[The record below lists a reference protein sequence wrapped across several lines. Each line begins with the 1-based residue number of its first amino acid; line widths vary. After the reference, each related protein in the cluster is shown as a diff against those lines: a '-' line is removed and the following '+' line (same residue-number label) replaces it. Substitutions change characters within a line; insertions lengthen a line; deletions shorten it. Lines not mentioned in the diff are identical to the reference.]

1 MMLSSW
7 LNKTILRLKALVHR
21 GQLDRDLDD
30 EIAFHLAM
38 RTEKNRALGNR
49 PKEASHA
56 ARRRFGNMGNVKEQS
71 RAMWTF
77 TSLESWWTDVRYA
90 RRSLANNPGFTIV
103 AVLAIALGIGVNAGI
118 FSILNGVALKLLPIP
133 SSKQV
138 VSIDQIFHG
147 KLHRNVHGET
157 TLVSYSEYLSYRSDN
172 HVFSGLLAY
181 EPFLMATLASAPPK
195 QLFGVAAS
203 CNYLDVLQIAPAVGR
218 AFVDSDCAA
227 PGTNAVVVIS
237 DELWHS
243 SFAADPGILGKTIRL
258 NRSAFVVIG
267 VTPPGF
273 TGTEPI
279 PSAFWVPLTMQP
291 SLEPGRE
298 WDALGDANLSWLA
311 LLGRLRPG
319 VSLEQ
324 TRADLA
330 VISAR
335 LDQRHPGGFASL
347 VIRPATFLGR
357 QEEHSFVFGVGGIIL
372 AATGLVLL
380 IACAN
385 VANLLLARASARH
398 REIALRLSIG
408 ASRWRLVRQLLTES
422 LLLALIGGVC
432 GSVIAFWCFQGISG
446 FLLAHLPRNFPPLAL
461 NLAPDWHVL
470 AYAFVLTVITGIVF
484 GLVPALQA
492 TRAELNTAL
501 KEDGYGA
508 AGAAGRGGRLRN
520 TLVGVQVAVCMILLL
535 AAALLMRGLYVA
547 QTVDPGFR
555 MGGVASISF
564 DLRSQ
569 AYDDKRAAVF
579 QSQLID
585 RLASLPGVDGVAQA
599 EHAPLDDNH
608 NQTNFLLPGEH
619 GERADVDDL
628 EFDNVSPAF
637 FTILEIPFVRGRNF
651 TEAEWRSGAN
661 VAIITEAAART
672 YWHGADPVGKTIG
685 QGKKQLQIVGVARDA
700 QIARLGQDPRPY
712 IYLPAGPEHQIRVQ
726 LLVHSGVPFRQT
738 ETAIRSAVQMVD
750 PDMPVDVTPLADN
763 LEIWRTPSRIVAAL
777 SAALG
782 ALALVLAITGVYGV
796 ASYAS
801 SRRIREIGIRV
812 ALGAGSRDVMRLLL
826 QQVMRPVIVGAVVGI
841 VVCAG
846 VSSVLSAMLFGL
858 RSYDP
863 VAFLVVP
870 VLLLGVALLASYL
883 PARRAMCVDPVTA
896 LRYE

>member
-1 MMLSSW
+1 MMISSW
-7 LNKTILRLKALVHR
+7 LNKTILRLKALLHR
-21 GQLDRDLDD
+21 RQLDRDLDD

-38 RTEKNRALGNR
+38 RAEKNRALGNDS
-49 PKEASHA
+49 KEASRE
-56 ARRRFGNMGNVKEQS
+56 ARRRFGNVGGVKEQS

-77 TSLESWWTDVRYA
+77 ASLESWWMDVRYA
-90 RRSLANNPGFTIV
+90 RRSLEKNPAFTLV

-118 FSILNGVALKLLPIP
+118 FSVLNGVALRLLPVP
-133 SSKQV
+133 SSRQV

-147 KLHRNVHGET
+147 KLRRNVHGES
-157 TLVSYSEYLSYRSDN
+157 TLVSYQEYLSYRNDN

-195 QLFGVAAS
+195 QLFGAATS
-203 CNYLDVLQIAPAVGR
+203 CNYFDVLKIAPAAGR

-237 DELWHS
+237 DELWRS
-243 SFAADPGILGKTIRL
+243 SFAADPGILGRPIRL
-258 NRSAFVVIG
+258 NRSTFVVIG
-267 VTPPGF
+267 IAPPGF
-273 TGTEPI
+273 MGTEPI
-279 PSAFWVPLTMQP
+279 PSAFWVPFTMEP
-291 SLEPGRE
+291 SIEPGLE
-298 WDALGDANLSWLA
+298 IDAMGDPNLSWLA
-311 LLGRLRPG
+311 MLGRLRPG

-324 TRADLA
+324 TRADLS

-335 LDQRHPGGFASL
+335 LDQAHPGAFASL
-347 VIRPATFLGR
+347 VIRPATFMGR
-357 QEEHSFVFGVGGIIL
+357 REEQSFVFGVGGIIL
-372 AATGLVLL
+372 VATGLVLL

-398 REIALRLSIG
+398 REIALRMSIG

-422 LLLALIGGVC
+422 LLLAFIGGAC
-432 GSVIAFWCFQGISG
+432 GSVVAFWSFQGISG
-446 FLLAHLPRNFPPLAL
+446 FLLAHLPRGFPPLAL
-461 NLAPDWHVL
+461 NLAPDWRVL
-470 AYAFVLTVITGIVF
+470 AYAFVLTVFTGVAF
-484 GLVPALQA
+484 GMVPALQA

-501 KEDGYGA
+501 KEEGSSAVGA
-508 AGAAGRGGRLRN
+508 SRRSGRLRS
-520 TLVGVQVAVCMILLL
+520 TLVGVQVAVCMVLLL

-555 MGGVASISF
+555 MNGVTSVAF

-599 EHAPLDDNH
+599 GHAPLDDNH
-608 NQTNFLLPGEH
+608 NQTNFLLPGER
-619 GERADVDDL
+619 GERADVDHL

-637 FTILEIPFVRGRNF
+637 FTVLEIPFARGRNF
-651 TEAEWRSGAN
+651 TDAESRSGAN
-661 VAIITEAAART
+661 VVIITEAAART
-672 YWHGADPVGKTIG
+672 YWHGEDPVGKSIG
-685 QGKKQLQIVGVARDA
+685 LGKEELQIVGVARDA
-700 QIARLGQDPRPY
+700 QIMRLGQDPRPY
-712 IYLPAGPEHQIRVQ
+712 IYLPIGPERQIRMQ
-726 LLVHSGVPFRQT
+726 LLVHSALPFRQT
-738 ETAIRSAVQMVD
+738 EVAIRSAVSMVD
-750 PDMPVDVTPLADN
+750 PDLPVDVTPLADN
-763 LEIWRTPSRIVAAL
+763 LEIWRTPARIVASL

-801 SRRIREIGIRV
+801 SRRTREIGIRV

-826 QQVMRPVIVGAVVGI
+826 RQVMRPVLAGAVVGI
-841 VVCAG
+841 VVCAA

-870 VLLLGVALLASYL
+870 VLLLGVALQASYL
-883 PARRAMCVDPVTA
+883 PARRAMRIDPVAA
-896 LRYE
+896 LRHE

>member
-1 MMLSSW
+1 MMISSW
-7 LNKTILRLKALVHR
+7 LNKTILRLKALKR
-21 GQLDRDLDD
+21 RRQLDRDLDD
-30 EIAFHLAM
+30 EMAFHLAM
-38 RTEKNRALGNR
+38 RAAKLEALGR
-49 PKEASHA
+49 DPAAAQHA
-56 ARRRFGNMGNVKEQS
+56 ARRRFGNIGNVKEQS

-90 RRSLANNPGFTIV
+90 GRSLANNPGFTIV

-118 FSILNGVALKLLPIP
+118 FSILNGVALRLLPIP
-133 SSKQV
+133 SSRQV
-138 VSIDQIFHG
+138 VSVDQIFHG

-181 EPFLMATLASAPPK
+181 EPFLMATLASASPK
-195 QLFGVAAS
+195 QLFGAAAS
-203 CNYLDVLQIAPAVGR
+203 CNYFDVLQIAPSAGR

-227 PGTNAVVVIS
+227 SGTGAVVVIS
-237 DELWHS
+237 DELWHA
-243 SFAADPGILGKTIRL
+243 SFAADPAILGKAIRL
-258 NRSAFVVIG
+258 NRAAFVVIG
-267 VTPPGF
+267 IAPPGF

-279 PSAFWVPLTMQP
+279 PSAFWVPFTMQP
-291 SLEPGRE
+291 SIEPGRE
-298 WDALGDANLSWLA
+298 MDALGDASLSWLA

-335 LDQRHPGGFASL
+335 LDQRHPGGFATL

-398 REIALRLSIG
+398 KEIALRLSIG
-408 ASRWRLVRQLLTES
+408 ASRWRLIRQLLTES
-422 LLLALIGGVC
+422 LLLAFIGGAC
-432 GSVIAFWCFQGISG
+432 GSVIAFWSFQGISS

-470 AYAFVLTVITGIVF
+470 AYAFVLTVLTGMVF
-484 GLVPALQA
+484 GVVPALQA

-501 KEDGYGA
+501 KEEGYGA
-508 AGAAGRGGRLRN
+508 AGSARRSGRLRN

-535 AAALLMRGLYVA
+535 AAALLMRGLYIA

-555 MGGVASISF
+555 MGGVASISL

-585 RLASLPGVDGVAQA
+585 RLVSLPGVDGVAQA
-599 EHAPLDDNH
+599 EHAPLDDDH
-608 NQTNFLLPGEH
+608 NWTGFLFPGEH
-619 GERADVDDL
+619 DNIDV

-637 FTILEIPFVRGRNF
+637 FTILEIPFVRGGNF
-651 TEAEWRSGAN
+651 TEAESRTGAN
-661 VAIITEAAART
+661 VAIISEAAART
-672 YWHGADPVGKTIG
+672 HWHGADPVGQTIRK
-685 QGKKQLQIVGVARDA
+685 GKQELQIVGVARDA

-712 IYLPAGPEHQIRVQ
+712 IYLPAGPEQQIRVQ
-726 LLVHSGVPFRQT
+726 LLVHSAVPFRQT
-738 ETAIRSAVQMVD
+738 ETAIRGAVHMVD

-763 LEIWRTPSRIVAAL
+763 LEIWRTPSRIVASL

-812 ALGAGSRDVMRLLL
+812 ALGAGSRDVMGLLL
-826 QQVMRPVIVGAVVGI
+826 RQVMRPVLVGAVVGI
-841 VVCAG
+841 AVCAG

-863 VAFLVVP
+863 IAFLVVP

-883 PARRAMCVDPVTA
+883 PARRAMRVDPVTA

>member
-1 MMLSSW
+1 MMISSW
-7 LNKTILRLKALVHR
+7 LNKTILRLKALKR
-21 GQLDRDLDD
+21 RQLDRDLDD
-30 EIAFHLAM
+30 EMAFHLAM
-38 RTEKNRALGNR
+38 RAAKLEALGGD
-49 PKEASHA
+49 PAAAQHA
-56 ARRRFGNMGNVKEQS
+56 ARRRFGNMGHVKEQS

-77 TSLESWWTDVRYA
+77 TSLESWWTDARYA
-90 RRSLANNPGFTIV
+90 GRSLANNPGFTIV
-103 AVLAIALGIGVNAGI
+103 AVLAIALGIGVNTGI
-118 FSILNGVALKLLPIP
+118 FSILNGVALRLLPIP
-133 SSKQV
+133 SSRQV

-157 TLVSYSEYLSYRSDN
+157 TLLSYAEYLSYRSDN

-181 EPFLMATLASAPPK
+181 EPFLMATLASASPK
-195 QLFGVAAS
+195 QLFGAAAS
-203 CNYLDVLQIAPAVGR
+203 CNYFDVLEIAPSTGR

-237 DELWHS
+237 DELWRS
-243 SFAADPGILGKTIRL
+243 SFAADPAILGKAIRL
-258 NRSAFVVIG
+258 NRAAFVVIG
-267 VTPPGF
+267 VAPPGF

-291 SLEPGRE
+291 SIEPGRE
-298 WDALGDANLSWLA
+298 IDALGDANLSWLA

-347 VIRPATFLGR
+347 AIRPATFLGR

-398 REIALRLSIG
+398 KEIALRLSIG

-422 LLLALIGGVC
+422 LLLAFMGGVC
-432 GSVIAFWCFQGISG
+432 GSVIAFWSFQGISS

-470 AYAFVLTVITGIVF
+470 AYAFVLTVLTGMVF
-484 GLVPALQA
+484 GVVPALQA

-501 KEDGYGA
+501 KEEGYGA
-508 AGAAGRGGRLRN
+508 AGAARRSGRLRN
-520 TLVGVQVAVCMILLL
+520 ILVGVQVAVCLILLL

-579 QSQLID
+579 QSQLVD
-585 RLASLPGVDGVAQA
+585 RVASLPGVDGVAQA

-608 NQTNFLLPGEH
+608 NQTNFLLPSEH
-619 GERADVDDL
+619 GERADVDL

-651 TEAEWRSGAN
+651 TEAESRSGAN
-661 VAIITEAAART
+661 VAIITEAAARA
-672 YWHGADPVGKTIG
+672 YWHGADPVGKTLG
-685 QGKKQLQIVGVARDA
+685 QGKKGLQIVGVARDA
-700 QIARLGQDPRPY
+700 QVARLGQDPRPY
-712 IYLPAGPEHQIRVQ
+712 IYLPAGPEQQIRVQ
-726 LLVHSGVPFRQT
+726 LLVHSAVPFRQT
-738 ETAIRSAVQMVD
+738 ETAIRGAVHMVD

-763 LEIWRTPSRIVAAL
+763 LEIWRTPSRIVASL

-812 ALGAGSRDVMRLLL
+812 ALGAGSRDVMGLLL
-826 QQVMRPVIVGAVVGI
+826 RQVMRPVLAGAVVGI
-841 VVCAG
+841 VVCAAL
-846 VSSVLSAMLFGL
+846 SSVLSAMLFGL

-863 VAFLVVP
+863 IAFLAVP

-883 PARRAMCVDPVTA
+883 PARRAMRVDPVTA